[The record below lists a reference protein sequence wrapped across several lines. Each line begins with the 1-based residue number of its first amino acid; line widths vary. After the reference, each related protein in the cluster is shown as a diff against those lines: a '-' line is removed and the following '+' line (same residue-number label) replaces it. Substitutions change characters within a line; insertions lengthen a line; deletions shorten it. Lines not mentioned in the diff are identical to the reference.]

1 MGYNSRL
8 QHKHDLYVEI
18 SVKCIYFY
26 RSDEKW
32 LSQRVPISKYIMMP
46 QRMADYWI
54 AFNEVSLDL
63 VKYVQNHRDE
73 RNRIQN
79 TVAIMKKWALECK
92 YCVIKT

>member
-1 MGYNSRL
+1 
-8 QHKHDLYVEI
+8 
-18 SVKCIYFY
+18 
-26 RSDEKW
+26 
-32 LSQRVPISKYIMMP
+32 MMP

-92 YCVIKT
+92 YILCNKNLECNEVCQLSI